1 MKLIFYMKMNI
12 KLLYRLILLILVG
25 MTKHAQITQI
35 TSLQNLCDISRK
47 KREMNLK
54 FSADSF
60 LICVEFIIFNPSR
73 PDPGQREK
81 INLKFLFSHVF
92 VVPQKVLWSLN
103 KTFWGTTEV
112 WKCENKNLKS
122 IFILVHFWKCT
133 GWEGLRINICE
144 ESSSKS

>member
-1 MKLIFYMKMNI
+1 MDFT
-12 KLLYRLILLILVG
+12 V
-25 MTKHAQITQI
+25 
-35 TSLQNLCDISRK
+35 
-47 KREMNLK
+47 
-54 FSADSF
+54 
-60 LICVEFIIFNPSR
+60 FNPSR
-73 PDPGQREK
+73 PDPEQREK
-81 INLKFLFSHVF
+81 INLKFLFSHVL

-112 WKCENKNLKS
+112 WKCENKNLKL